1 MTDTYIDLDVSPDGV
16 AVVLINRPAKRNAMN
31 NDMIAALF
39 EAFDTLRGADHV
51 RIVFLKGAGGVFS
64 AGVDLETLSAQ
75 AAHDRDFNEQDAELL
90 IKTIAAFHDLPQ
102 LTVALAEGYVAGG
115 AVSLAAAADWVV
127 AKQGVQFSVAAA
139 KLGLNPAHMIPF
151 LIEAVGVRAARSI
164 LLTAAPFDAAAAHV
178 MGLASEVVADDAGI
192 DGAMR
197 RLTSMALET
206 SPLVVHAIKD
216 AVRHC
221 AKHKLDDGL
230 LRDMIK
236 RDADSRVSA
245 SGREGV
251 KAFLERRAP
260 VWPIE

>member
-1 MTDTYIDLDVSPDGV
+1 MTDTHIELDVSPDGV

-31 NDMIAALF
+31 NDMIAALR
-39 EAFDTLRGADHV
+39 EAFETLKGADHV
-51 RIVFLKGAGGVFS
+51 RIVFVKGAGGVFS

-102 LTVALAEGYVAGG
+102 LTVVLAEGHVAGG

-127 AKQGVQFSVAAA
+127 AKQGVQFGVAAA

-151 LIEAVGVRAARSI
+151 LIEAVGVRNARGI
-164 LLTAAPFDAAAAHV
+164 LLTAAPLDAQTALT
-178 MGLASEVVADDAGI
+178 MGLASEIVADDAGLES
-192 DGAMR
+192 AMS
-197 RLTSMALET
+197 RLTGLALDT
-206 SPLVVHAIKD
+206 SPIMARTIKD
-216 AVRHC
+216 TVRYC
-221 AKHKLDDGL
+221 ARHKLDDGL
-230 LRDMIK
+230 LRELVK

-251 KAFLERRAP
+251 KAYLERRKP
-260 VWPIE
+260 VWPNE